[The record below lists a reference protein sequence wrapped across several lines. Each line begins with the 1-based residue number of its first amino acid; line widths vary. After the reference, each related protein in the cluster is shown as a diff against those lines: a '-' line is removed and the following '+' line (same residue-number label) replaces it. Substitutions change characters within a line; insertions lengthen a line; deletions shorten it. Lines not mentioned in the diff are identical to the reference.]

1 MMVLQL
7 LVACNQDYQP
17 NNDTQAEDAGDSG
30 HEDTVEDSGDTG
42 DTGLDDTSAASVTV
56 QIAVGLVPAP
66 GMAVSAF
73 ALDADGNESF
83 LTSGWGGEEFAVPS
97 GLVRFYIGNPT
108 VNERTEDG
116 YLTTQYEGLT
126 YVAVPVDVTLT
137 PGGTS
142 EPELAA
148 NLLIGEKYYNG
159 ITADCWDLDDG
170 RAHETEYSK
179 GTEWEVDW
187 DLWDPWLYQ
196 RSANLLVPESDEGI
210 ELPFGFLQPG
220 EWLEV
225 DGNSIVLKPDGATNL
240 IRDVRAS
247 DDDFSF
253 VYIDTVTD
261 CWWEVEAR
269 AW

>member
-1 MMVLQL
+1 MILAL
-7 LVACNQDYQP
+7 LACGPEYQP
-17 NNDTQAEDAGDSG
+17 NDDTQTEGVSDSGNEVELEDTGDSG
-30 HEDTVEDSGDTG
+30 DSGT
-42 DTGLDDTSAASVTV
+42 DDAGMAKVTV
-56 QIAVGLVPAP
+56 RTRVGLMAAP

-73 ALDADGNESF
+73 ALDPDGNEVY
-83 LTSGWGGEEFAVPS
+83 LASGWGGEEFAVPS
-97 GLVRFYIGNPT
+97 GTVRFYIGNPT
-108 VNERTEDG
+108 VDEWTEDD
-116 YLTTQYEGLT
+116 YLTTHYEGLA
-126 YVAVPVDVTLT
+126 YVAAPTDVTLT
-137 PGGTS
+137 PGDTS

-148 NLLIGEKYYNG
+148 HLLIGEKYYNG
-159 ITADCWDLDDG
+159 ITADCWDLNDG

-179 GTEWEVDW
+179 GTDWETDW

-196 RSANLLVPESDEGI
+196 RSATLLVPEADEGA

-225 DGNSIVLKPDGATNL
+225 EGDTIVLQPDGVTNL